1 MKLLLAATMVASAAA
16 ASAGTCADTPTPH
29 TKFDDANPIDTPKA
43 HDSDDCCSACAENS
57 ECKAWTFEAA
67 GLARSARCYL
77 HSSDSLPTHSGG
89 SFTCATHSPATPAPS
104 SAPSPA
110 APPGEGQNWVVIAA
124 GSKTYGNYRHQADA
138 CHAYQVVKAGGVP
151 ESNIILMMEDDV
163 ANDQE
168 NPFPGKL
175 FNKPTAEGTPGVDVY
190 DGCKVDYKG
199 SVVTAQLFL
208 DVITGNAEKAG
219 GKVLKSGPND
229 KVFINFVDHG
239 GAGIIEFP
247 NGDFLHAKDLNDGLQ
262 TMHDNK
268 MYKKLVFY
276 MEACESG
283 SMFQGLL
290 PTDINVFATTAANA
304 EESSWGTYCPPDD
317 MVNGKSL
324 NSCLGDLYSVN
335 WMEDADTQTGLD
347 RTLEEQ
353 YEYIVKVTNKSHPLQ
368 FGTTTFE
375 SDKVADYLA
384 PKKEGDDD
392 DEDVTGEDAP
402 VRRAV
407 DTHDIEL
414 VQDFYKYIRAESQ
427 GKTADEKKALAEQL
441 VSLIE
446 SRQAADER
454 FSTLADTVST
464 MEPEFDADTSSID
477 ADCVKTAYTA
487 FADSCG
493 GFDSYSLK
501 YSHQI
506 ADLCLTYSADTVT
519 KVVDEL
525 C

>member
-353 YEYIVKVTNKSHPLQ
+353 YEYIVKVRHGVFFQ
-368 FGTTTFE
+368 V
-375 SDKVADYLA
+375 VAC
-384 PKKEGDDD
+384 
-392 DEDVTGEDAP
+392 
-402 VRRAV
+402 
-407 DTHDIEL
+407 
-414 VQDFYKYIRAESQ
+414 S
-427 GKTADEKKALAEQL
+427 
-441 VSLIE
+441 
-446 SRQAADER
+446 
-454 FSTLADTVST
+454 ST
-464 MEPEFDADTSSID
+464 
-477 ADCVKTAYTA
+477 
-487 FADSCG
+487 
-493 GFDSYSLK
+493 
-501 YSHQI
+501 
-506 ADLCLTYSADTVT
+506 
-519 KVVDEL
+519 
-525 C
+525 